1 MLVLIAATWVL
12 NTHTTCQVLPY
23 VFTYAERF
31 ILKASER
38 SVLLSP
44 FYREIS
50 LLVPGHSM
58 CLSRQMGGQRG
69 HR

>member
-1 MLVLIAATWVL
+1 MLVLIAATRML
-12 NTHTTCQVLPY
+12 NTHTTCQALPY

-31 ILKASER
+31 ILRASER

-44 FYREIS
+44 FHRELS
-50 LLVPGHSM
+50 LLIPGHSM
-58 CLSRQMGGQRG
+58 YLSRQIGRQRG